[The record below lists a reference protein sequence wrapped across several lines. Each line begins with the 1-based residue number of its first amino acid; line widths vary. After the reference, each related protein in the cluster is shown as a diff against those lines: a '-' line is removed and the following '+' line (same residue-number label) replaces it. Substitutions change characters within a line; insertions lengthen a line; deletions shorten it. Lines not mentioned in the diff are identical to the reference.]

1 MSKCLCCAISAA
13 RVFLPFLPCHL
24 TLMHSLYSA
33 LLVQHSRQLTSV
45 RCAEQTIAQL
55 HRYFEDVVL
64 ENNLAALVI
73 ESLPEKK
80 ERSLR
85 DLSRVREIGKA
96 ASRTFFFISP
106 NDALNE
112 LPLRTTHQDRE
123 PILIKRP
130 TAESGERFVVIAD
143 GRFSALLASVH
154 PTEGDGSDGAGDDV
168 IW

>member
-1 MSKCLCCAISAA
+1 MPLLRINYSKSFPSL
-13 RVFLPFLPCHL
+13 LPCHP

-85 DLSRVREIGKA
+85 QLARVREIGKA
-96 ASRTFFFISP
+96 ASKTFFFISP
-106 NDALNE
+106 DDALNN
-112 LPLRTTHQDRE
+112 LP
-123 PILIKRP
+123 
-130 TAESGERFVVIAD
+130 
-143 GRFSALLASVH
+143 
-154 PTEGDGSDGAGDDV
+154 
-168 IW
+168 